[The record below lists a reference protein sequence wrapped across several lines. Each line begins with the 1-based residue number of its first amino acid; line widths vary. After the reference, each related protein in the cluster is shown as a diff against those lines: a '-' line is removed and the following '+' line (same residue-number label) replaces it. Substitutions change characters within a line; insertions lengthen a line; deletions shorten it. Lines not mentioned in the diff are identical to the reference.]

1 MIISLLVIVKLLLS
15 NLPPLKSQN
24 SPLKTH
30 HNIFQINYQN
40 ESKNIIKEL
49 IGKIN
54 LHKLENLQLYQI
66 DPNKLDKYNK
76 PIKTN
81 YKKALNIIYYRQ
93 EDLKYIQF
101 FLTKTK
107 QGYRVK
113 KLHPMYKYISK
124 QKD

>member
-1 MIISLLVIVKLLLS
+1 MIISLLVIV
-15 NLPPLKSQN
+15 NYYFQIYPPLNQN
-24 SPLKTH
+24 NPLKTYH
-30 HNIFQINYQN
+30 DIFQINYKN

-54 LHKLENLQLYQI
+54 LYKLENLQLYQL

-81 YKKALNIIYYRQ
+81 YKKGLNIIYYRQ

-107 QGYRVK
+107 QGYRAK
-113 KLHPMYKYISK
+113 KYVLVIYQI
-124 QKD
+124 

>member
-1 MIISLLVIVKLLLS
+1 MTLLVIV
-15 NLPPLKSQN
+15 NYYFQIYPPLKTKIP
-24 SPLKTH
+24 PLKTYH
-30 HNIFQINYQN
+30 DIFQINYKN

-81 YKKALNIIYYRQ
+81 YKQGLNIIYYRQ

-113 KLHPMYKYISK
+113 KIHPMYKYISK